1 MLKQTTKAL
10 IESFSYRR
18 NWLPRGIGSRAN
30 EAISHKD
37 WMNESNWGHERE
49 RRGQINLM
57 PYRKHL
63 AQLQT
68 TNGG

>member
-10 IESFSYRR
+10 LESFRYRR
-18 NWLPRGIGSRAN
+18 NWLPRGIACRTT
-30 EAISHKD
+30 EAISHKE
-37 WMNESNWGHERE
+37 WMNEPNWGHEIE

-63 AQLQT
+63 ASLQT
-68 TNGG
+68 TERG